1 MPSLSRDKNQRVGR
15 IQPEFLAK
23 QESRVLFALEKVFT
37 LGEEKKKREKSLA
50 FLRID
55 EKYPRK

>member
-37 LGEEKKKREKSLA
+37 LGEEKKREKSLA